1 MVAFE
6 TSVGAECRS
15 RLHCT
20 CRFPPGGLG
29 DASCCPAAVLDLS
42 VPSQVAVVARGSPS
56 MAMTDLTRNQEVSSV
71 AAVRMPEATGR
82 HWLARRIGK
91 LRIQDESLRARL
103 PRWLNATIRLIPRTI
118 TDGQLLREQR
128 NEGLRT
134 APGKKTGNTAGNG
147 APYTRSSPPPRQS
160 SPAAA
165 ATTTTVVIPAA
176 ATTTTVLP
184 APAVIAAT
192 TATIIAAVAV
202 TRRSRLDPP
211 YAAAECAASKGAHAR
226 RRTGRL
232 RASADTVHGLDC
244 GRHSD
249 SDHRL
254 RRPHSRGQTGSV
266 SLQPVRAR
274 EPTHK
279 HMAGL
284 RLGAARAVWTADLGR
299 KRPLRKSTHALERPP
314 PPIPSWSTA
323 LSGEAVAASIPLN
336 PSQRTTCA
344 PCGHAASSPGGL
356 Q

>member
-1 MVAFE
+1 
-6 TSVGAECRS
+6 
-15 RLHCT
+15 
-20 CRFPPGGLG
+20 
-29 DASCCPAAVLDLS
+29 
-42 VPSQVAVVARGSPS
+42 

-279 HMAGL
+279 HGWASARGGKSGL
-284 RLGAARAVWTADLGR
+284 DSRPWAQ
-299 KRPLRKSTHALERPP
+299 RPLRKSTHALERPP

-356 Q
+356 DDVNLSAVRIQAGLRAAALCSLESLRRKLHCAAPPVSPTL